1 MASEPFGAAGEG
13 PLTLAELAELE
24 ATLLPALERHHLRLL
39 AHGLR
44 TLQAIARSTAVAADS
59 AAADAAAHGPAHL
72 PDQAAISTWVQ
83 QQPSIADD
91 AAFQRVLAE
100 QLVATGWQLDHIA
113 AELGRSPLALELAD
127 LSVWASRQA
136 DRRLAQGDASPG

>member
-1 MASEPFGAAGEG
+1 MTPEPYGPAADS

-44 TLQAIARSTAVAADS
+44 TLQGISRCT
-59 AAADAAAHGPAHL
+59 AAALELGPL
-72 PDQAAISTWVQ
+72 PDRAAIGAWVR
-83 QQPSIADD
+83 QQPPIADD
-91 AAFQRVLAE
+91 AAFQAALVE
-100 QLVATGWQLDHIA
+100 QLVATGGQLESIA
-113 AELGRSPLALELAD
+113 GALGQAPLALELAD

-136 DRRLAQGDASPG
+136 DRRLGLGDTSRG